1 MVTEESPDSTL
12 ADLVARYI
20 AEQCAVLVDAIE
32 PLRRREPV
40 VHSTRV
46 AVRRLRSTVR
56 VFDDL
61 FEPTD
66 AEQLDAELVW
76 WAGLL
81 GRVRDLDILSRRLSA
96 ALDALPPELVV
107 GPVESALDRE
117 LAGRRREGWE
127 KIHEALDTE
136 RFAALLEVVQ
146 RWRDDPPFTAA
157 ADAPVDEVERYVKR
171 AGKKLTKRIASAR
184 QAYGEGDPDASDL
197 VHRARKAGKRHRYAV
212 ELAEPEWGQRA
223 TKLVKQRKHLQD
235 VLGEHQDAVVCA
247 EFLRDFGTRVGA
259 RKGHNGFTYGLLY
272 ARQREELAQMP
283 SQLESL
289 LS

>member
-1 MVTEESPDSTL
+1 MVTEESAESGL
-12 ADLVARYI
+12 ADLVAGYV
-20 AEQCAVLVDAIE
+20 AEQCGVLIDTVE

-40 VHSTRV
+40 VHGSRV

-61 FEPTD
+61 FEPAD
-66 AEQLDAELVW
+66 AQQLDAELVW

-81 GRVRDLDILSRRLSA
+81 GRVRDLDILGKRLSA

-117 LAGRRREGWE
+117 LAGRRRDGWE
-127 KIHEALDTE
+127 KIHEALDAE
-136 RFAALLEVVQ
+136 RFAALLELVR
-146 RWRDDPPFTAA
+146 RWRDDPPFTATA
-157 ADAPVDEVERYVKR
+157 GAPVDELEPYVNR
-171 AGKKLTKRIASAR
+171 AGKKLTKRMTAAR
-184 QAYGEGDPDASDL
+184 QAYAEDDPEASAL
-197 VHRARKAGKRHRYAV
+197 VHRARKAGKRHRYAA
-212 ELAEPEWGQRA
+212 ELAEPEWGKRA
-223 TKLVKQRKHLQD
+223 RKLVKRRKHLQD

-247 EFLRDFGTRVGA
+247 EFLRDFGIRVGA
-259 RKGHNGFTYGLLY
+259 RKGHNGFSYGLLY

-289 LS
+289 MS